1 MPATRWLPLKG
12 LKSLRTRVIE
22 PELMDDEPVEEAV
35 AAMRSVERINAL
47 LGGNRVTRLL
57 IDESAPHG
65 PFSLLDVG
73 AGGGQAGKIISA
85 IRPDARVTSLDYR
98 VHQVAAAHPPRL
110 AADAFRLPFAPR
122 SFDFVFCSLFLHH
135 FEDEQIVQLLSGFA
149 QVARRAVLVND
160 LERHRLAYHF
170 LPATRW
176 IFGWHPLTIYDGPI
190 SVRAAF
196 RVSELEALAKRAG
209 LRRVSAR
216 NYRPAFRIGLI
227 GRVDDATP

>member
-1 MPATRWLPLKG
+1 LSNALATLG
-12 LKSLRTRVIE
+12 ELKSLRTRVIE
-22 PELMDDEPVEEAV
+22 PELMDDESPEEAT
-35 AAMRSVERINAL
+35 AAMRSIERINTL

-57 IDESAPHG
+57 IEESAPKG
-65 PFSLLDVG
+65 RFSVLDVG
-73 AGGGQAGKIISA
+73 AGGGQSA
-85 IRPDARVTSLDYR
+85 KVIAALRPDAQVTSLDYR
-98 VHQVAAAHPPRL
+98 VHQVAAADPPRL

-122 SFDFVFCSLFLHH
+122 SFDLVFCSLFLHH

-176 IFGWHPLTIYDGPI
+176 LFGWHRLAIYDGPI

-209 LRRVSAR
+209 LRKVTAR